1 MRETFLKTKK
11 TIKFYENT
19 AQARF
24 KTFRVYNSLITSLCI
39 EYIDTFMTLN
49 LKDTVML
56 YCLFFYK
63 LTPQMIKLNTINT
76 DSVPLPAFGD
86 IGAFISSMVNPIIK
100 V

>member
-1 MRETFLKTKK
+1 
-11 TIKFYENT
+11 
-19 AQARF
+19 
-24 KTFRVYNSLITSLCI
+24 
-39 EYIDTFMTLN
+39 MTLN
-49 LKDTVML
+49 LKDTVIL
-56 YCLFFYK
+56 YCFFFYK